1 MNESEIRQIVEKQ
14 RAYFYTGATLPLDGR
29 IRALKKLRTYIQ
41 EHEAELNEAIRRIL
55 EKVPTK
61 ALCVKPDLS

>member
-41 EHEAELNEAIRRIL
+41 EHEAELERGNPEGSWKKCLRKL
-55 EKVPTK
+55 YV
-61 ALCVKPDLS
+61 

>member
-41 EHEAELNEAIRRIL
+41 EHEAELNEAIR
-55 EKVPTK
+55 K
-61 ALCVKPDLS
+61 DL